1 MTIRFLQTLGLAK
14 SVRVFGFNREKAV
27 HTAVDRLIENAKSQN
42 CNCLEIG
49 RVTMKSFLGLPF
61 ARVSAHSRHIQ
72 GNSVFAGQQY
82 DRHSESD

>member
-61 ARVSAHSRHIQ
+61 TRVSAHCRQ
-72 GNSVFAGQQY
+72 
-82 DRHSESD
+82 RRRETC